1 MYKNPI
7 ILKDKLKNNNKKNY
21 KKNKQLAQDIII
33 LNLI

>member
-21 KKNKQLAQDIII
+21 KKNK
-33 LNLI
+33 